1 MNLIDIIFDQYKQ
14 KIKNGMVMK
23 FYQGMK
29 LGLYSMVLLLLS
41 VVIVSCGTDSTNVDT
56 NDLVDGLSPQIW
68 DIVDEE
74 LLSTFED
81 SLSMIIHRGDNPP
94 DIVAA
99 LLGNQAKAKANEGVT
114 VVMKPFLLVETL
126 VPNDPC
132 ADCNWYDLYIMFNE
146 QDVVNNE
153 VTIRMRHYEEP
164 EIAPEGG
171 FISGDGNNF
180 SVFIEQTQDFD
191 GQIVEMVSLYSG
203 TVTSEGISDP
213 QLAGVMVENSGVP
226 GRIPN
231 GTGRSYKDGDDLA
244 EISEWPE
251 VDEKIIGTE
260 SNKIWSIFRVNFLNN

>member
-1 MNLIDIIFDQYKQ
+1 
-14 KIKNGMVMK
+14 MK
-23 FYQGMK
+23 LYQIMK
-29 LGLYSMVLLLLS
+29 LGIYSVVLLFLS
-41 VVIVSCGTDSTNVDT
+41 VVITSCGTDSTNVDT

-81 SLSMIIHRGDNPP
+81 SLSMTIHRGDNPP

-99 LLGNQAKAKANEGVT
+99 LLGNQAKAKANDGVT
-114 VVMKPFLLVETL
+114 VVMRPFELVETL

-132 ADCNWYDLYIMFNE
+132 ADCNWYDLFIEFNE
-146 QDVVNNE
+146 QDMANNV
-153 VTIRMRHYEEP
+153 VTIRMRHVEEP

-191 GQIVEMVSLYSG
+191 GQIVEMVSLLSG
-203 TVTSEGISDP
+203 TVTSEGIVDP

-244 EISEWPE
+244 EVTEWPV
-251 VDEKIIGTE
+251 VDEKIIGTDTDR
-260 SNKIWSIFRVNFLNN
+260 IWSIFRESILNN

>member
-1 MNLIDIIFDQYKQ
+1 MKIF
-14 KIKNGMVMK
+14 
-23 FYQGMK
+23 QGIQ
-29 LGLYSMVLLLLS
+29 LGLYSVVLLFLS
-41 VVIVSCGTDSTNVDT
+41 IVITSCGTDSIDS

-68 DIVDEE
+68 DIVDQE

-81 SLSMIIHRGDNPP
+81 SLSMTIHRGDNPP

-99 LLGNQAKAKANEGVT
+99 LLGNQAKAKANDGVT
-114 VVMKPFLLVETL
+114 VVMKPFVLVETL

-132 ADCNWYDLYIMFNE
+132 AKCNWYDLYIMFDE
-146 QDVVNNE
+146 QDIENNE

-191 GQIVEMVSLYSG
+191 GKIVEMVSLFSG
-203 TVTSEGISDP
+203 TVTSAGISDP
-213 QLAGVMVENSGVP
+213 QLAGVMIENSGVP
-226 GRIPN
+226 GRMPN
-231 GTGRSYKDGDDLA
+231 GTGRSYKDGEDLA

-260 SNKIWSIFRVNFLNN
+260 SNKILSIFRGTFLNN